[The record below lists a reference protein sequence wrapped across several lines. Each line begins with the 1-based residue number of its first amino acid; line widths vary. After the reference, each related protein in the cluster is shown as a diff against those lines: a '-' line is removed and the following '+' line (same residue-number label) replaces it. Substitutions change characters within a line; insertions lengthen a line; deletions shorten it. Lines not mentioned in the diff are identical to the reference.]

1 MDCGRETASAAAGYG
16 ANSREECRAAAWISR
31 IAILSPFALPDADDH
46 TCTVDIPRRQSNG
59 LGDTQTRRV
68 DRNERRSQLEIGY
81 RLEQM
86 LDLLACENSGEMI
99 QPAGHR
105 DLPGHSRPP

>member
-1 MDCGRETASAAAGYG
+1 MRDCQMSAHQGRGPAPVA
-16 ANSREECRAAAWISR
+16 R
-31 IAILSPFALPDADDH
+31 LALPDADDH

-105 DLPGHSRPP
+105 DLPGPSRPPECRPEEDTQRDLL